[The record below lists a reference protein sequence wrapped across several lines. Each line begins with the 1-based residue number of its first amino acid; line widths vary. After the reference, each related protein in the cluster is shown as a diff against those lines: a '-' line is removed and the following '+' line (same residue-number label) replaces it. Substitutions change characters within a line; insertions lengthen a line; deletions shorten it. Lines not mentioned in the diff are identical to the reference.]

1 MTQLCSRFPFGGA
14 VVTHITT
21 GLYKSPAAA
30 ADAVRALEG
39 LGVTLDEINLVAS
52 EDFDRDGIKHATHSK
67 APEGFMVGAAGGG
80 TVGALVAGLSAA
92 SAIAT
97 GGASLGLLVAGPV
110 AAALV
115 GGSAGATAGSI
126 VGGMVG
132 AAIPEKEVKYY
143 EDAFK
148 AGSVLVGVESEDAAT
163 AEKVKETLE
172 HSGAEKVSHSPSK
185 LVKRLL
191 ENDGEAKLPT

>member
-1 MTQLCSRFPFGGA
+1 M
-14 VVTHITT
+14 THITT
-21 GLYKSPAAA
+21 GLYKSPSAAA
-30 ADAVRALEG
+30 EAVRAIEG
-39 LGVTLDEINLVAS
+39 CGVAMSDINLVAS
-52 EDFDRDGIKHATHSK
+52 DEFDRHGIKHETHSK

-80 TVGALVAGLSAA
+80 AAGALIAGITAA

-110 AAALV
+110 AATLL
-115 GGSAGATAGSI
+115 GGGAGATAGSI

-132 AAIPEKEVKYY
+132 AAIPEKELKFY

-148 AGSVLVGVESEDAAT
+148 AGSVLVGVESEDADT
-163 AEKVKETLE
+163 AKRVKTAMEQ
-172 HSGAEKVSHSPSK
+172 SGAEKISHSPSK
-185 LVKRLL
+185 LVKKML